1 MLMNKFI
8 TTLLCLAGSA
18 ILFNANAV
26 EREYTQFTAF
36 NADGSIP
43 NGKYIFAAPT
53 SSGQC
58 RYMRPKAASTSVYGL
73 ASYEVSYDSNK
84 HFTGNSDC
92 EFTIQQ
98 SSDGKYSII
107 ANNGQ
112 YVYTTGGFNL
122 SLNSS
127 NGNGFWS
134 LNTNPSGDSNVST
147 LGKALCFYNG
157 DNGIKLRNGA
167 LSVEKDFASCS
178 TSTKWSNASNSTS
191 YPYPTIYTAVPAAFA
206 VKGVTGANETTLS
219 NNGTFYVLVDNSS
232 NSKVNFNAD
241 GAYKIDYTVAGSTT
255 TVMGDT
261 FDYPVPTSI
270 GTKTITV
277 TPYDANGKVY
287 TEKSF
292 SVTINVGE
300 APVIPQND
308 EAVTEGSQENT
319 WSADVT
325 EDDATG
331 VSLTSYAID
340 GTSTVAS
347 KPNGV
352 LTISDFSLKNARY
365 MVQASNNFLAN
376 QSLEFNFIS
385 TINNKLSALHGDAA
399 PYQAYIVFT
408 NNSDRVTEGCPQS
421 IDIRMTPNSDYTE
434 WTCDFD
440 NILDYSAQEL
450 FYYIPWIAT
459 EFKIELKIVPRDS
472 NTPMILSG
480 KGMSV
485 AEMPGRNREAA
496 ARITAQDSTPYSFVV
511 DGGEP
516 LIYNAGLSADE
527 STYNMIA
534 GSAKFEPFVTNSI
547 NLSASSNIET
557 GITDINPDANDA
569 QYYNLQGI
577 RVDNPENGIYI
588 RRQGNKTTKVIL

>member
-1 MLMNKFI
+1 MNKFI

-58 RYMRPKAASTSVYGL
+58 RYMRPKAAFTSDYGL

-157 DNGIKLRNGA
+157 DNGIKLRNSRA
-167 LSVEKDFASCS
+167 SVARDFASCS
-178 TSTKWSNASNSTS
+178 TSTKWSNASNSS
-191 YPYPTIYTAVPAAFA
+191 DYPYPTIYTAVPAAFA

-241 GAYKIDYTVAGSTT
+241 GAYKIDYTVDGSTT

-261 FDYPVPTSI
+261 FDYPVPASV
-270 GTKTITV
+270 GTKTISV
-277 TPYDANGKVY
+277 TPYDANGKAY

-292 SVTINVGE
+292 SITINVGE

-308 EAVTEGSQENT
+308 EAVVEGSQENT
-319 WSADVT
+319 WSINVT
-325 EDDATG
+325 ESDATG
-331 VSLTSYAID
+331 VSLTTYNID
-340 GTSTVAS
+340 GSSTVEP
-347 KPNGV
+347 KDNGI
-352 LTISDFSLKNARY
+352 LTISDFSLQNARY
-365 MVQASNNFLAN
+365 IVKASNNFLAD

-385 TINNKLSALHGDAA
+385 TINNKLSDLYGDDA
-399 PYQAYIVFT
+399 PYQAFIVFT
-408 NNSDRVTEGCPQS
+408 KLCL
-421 IDIRMTPNSDYTE
+421 
-434 WTCDFD
+434 C
-440 NILDYSAQEL
+440 
-450 FYYIPWIAT
+450 
-459 EFKIELKIVPRDS
+459 
-472 NTPMILSG
+472 
-480 KGMSV
+480 
-485 AEMPGRNREAA
+485 
-496 ARITAQDSTPYSFVV
+496 
-511 DGGEP
+511 
-516 LIYNAGLSADE
+516 
-527 STYNMIA
+527 
-534 GSAKFEPFVTNSI
+534 
-547 NLSASSNIET
+547 
-557 GITDINPDANDA
+557 
-569 QYYNLQGI
+569 
-577 RVDNPENGIYI
+577 
-588 RRQGNKTTKVIL
+588 

>member
-43 NGKYIFAAPT
+43 NGKYIMVFAP
-53 SSGQC
+53 SS
-58 RYMRPKAASTSVYGL
+58 STSFFYMNPLKEHSTGL
-73 ASYEVSYDSNK
+73 SAVSVTCDGSRNFKADS
-84 HFTGNSDC
+84 SC
-92 EFTIQQ
+92 ELTIQNTSGNYSLITTNSKYLYSGAGYDLQ
-98 SSDGKYSII
+98 EHSSDGKDAWS
-107 ANNGQ
+107 
-112 YVYTTGGFNL
+112 YTY
-122 SLNSS
+122 
-127 NGNGFWS
+127 
-134 LNTNPSGDSNVST
+134 NPSD
-147 LGKALCFYNG
+147 
-157 DNGIKLRNGA
+157 
-167 LSVEKDFASCS
+167 
-178 TSTKWSNASNSTS
+178 ASNQSAHCVKFAVSSRCIQYRKTS
-191 YPYPTIYTAVPAAFA
+191 SDFTAVPKSAYTFLTPQKNYPYPTLYTAVPAAFA

-241 GAYKIDYTVAGSTT
+241 GAYKIDYTVDGSTT

-261 FDYPVPTSI
+261 FDYPVPASV
-270 GTKTITV
+270 GTKTISV
-277 TPYDANGKVY
+277 TPYDANGKAY

-292 SVTINVGE
+292 SITINVGE

-308 EAVTEGSQENT
+308 EAVVEGSQEKT
-319 WSADVT
+319 WSTNVT
-325 EDDATG
+325 ESDATG
-331 VSLTSYAID
+331 VSLTTYNID
-340 GTSTVAS
+340 GSSIVEP
-347 KPNGV
+347 KGDGI
-352 LTISDFSLKNARY
+352 LTISDFSLQNARY
-365 MVQASNNFLAN
+365 IVKASNNFLAD

-385 TINNKLSALHGDAA
+385 TINNKLSAIYGENDA
-399 PYQAYIVFT
+399 PYQAFIVFT
-408 NNSDRVTEGCPQS
+408 NNSDRITEGYPQS
-421 IDIRMTPNSDYTE
+421 IEIPMTPNSDYTQ

-440 NILDYSAQEL
+440 NILGYSAQDL
-450 FYYIPWIAT
+450 FYYIPWIAL
-459 EFKIELKIVPRDS
+459 EYKIELKIVPRDS
-472 NTPMILSG
+472 DTPMILSG

-496 ARITAQDSTPYSFVV
+496 AKIPAQDSSSYSFVV
-511 DGGEP
+511 DGGAP

-547 NLSASSNIET
+547 TLSPSSNIET
-557 GITDINPDANDA
+557 GISDINPDANEA
-569 QYYNLQGI
+569 EYYNLQGI
-577 RVDNPENGIYI
+577 RVDNPQQGIYI